1 MPCLH
6 VWLVRA
12 SAAVVALCCGLGSP
26 ARAADFREPM
36 DQPFLV
42 WPHIPVVRA
51 SDLGDYAQDRKA
63 FSDLHADKADPQK
76 LLAAL
81 QAVDEL
87 QAHHERTALAQLG
100 RTLNT
105 QLIGE
110 LDRQARR
117 INTRSPKLRFEFAGI
132 TPQELQGAATL
143 DAKAL
148 DALKAKAGQVMLVAY
163 ITYTRMEGA
172 LVQATAT
179 LVKLGSGASQSFTV
193 TAPAPALADVLAR
206 EIFDYFQGTRFSQHQ
221 NPQAGWEWLTA
232 APGHA
237 DQLVSR
243 DSAQRYCQSQQADL
257 PTAEELET
265 AEASGFYG
273 GGVALRP
280 TGVYHV
286 RGGLYDAA
294 QALSDKV
301 RANHIASVP
310 NGYYYCLRRKAGS
323 GTAAARIRK

>member
-1 MPCLH
+1 MHTLRT
-6 VWLVRA
+6 LLQR
-12 SAAVVALCCGLGSP
+12 SAALVLAMCCGLAG
-26 ARAADFREPM
+26 AADFRDPVG
-36 DQPFLV
+36 QPFLV
-42 WPHIPVVRA
+42 WPNIPVVRA
-51 SDLGDYAQDRKA
+51 TDLGEYEHDRKLLA
-63 FSDLHADKADPQK
+63 DLHTGKGDPATV
-76 LLAAL
+76 LAAL
-81 QAVDEL
+81 QAVDSL

-132 TPQELQGAATL
+132 TPEELQRASAADTR
-143 DAKAL
+143 AL
-148 DALKAKAGQVMLVAY
+148 DTLKAKAGRVALVAY
-163 ITYTRMEGA
+163 ITYTRLEGS

-179 LVKLGSGASQSFTV
+179 LVKLGSGESQSFTV
-193 TAPAPALADVLAR
+193 TVPAPTLADALARD
-206 EIFDYFQGTRFSQHQ
+206 IFDYFQGTRFSQHQ
-221 NPQAGWEWLTA
+221 NPLAAREWLMA

-243 DSAQRYCQSQQADL
+243 EAAQRYCQSQNAAL
-257 PTAEELET
+257 PTAGELET

-280 TGVYHV
+280 TGVYHIQS
-286 RGGLYDAA
+286 GLYDTA
-294 QALSDKV
+294 QALADKV

-310 NGYYYCLRRKAGS
+310 NGHYYCIRNPVDTR
-323 GTAAARIRK
+323 AARVRR